1 MLGQDFKEFIALLH
15 AHDVRYL
22 IVGGYAVAAHG
33 YPRYTKDLDIW
44 VDASDENVGRL
55 LAALEDFGFGS
66 MGITREDF
74 LEPESILQLGQP
86 PNRIDLL
93 TSLNAVDFA
102 SCHAARVLVNV
113 DGLEMAFIDVEH
125 LIENKSATG
134 RAQDQADAENLR

>member
-1 MLGQDFKEFIALLH
+1 MLGKDFKEFIALLH

-44 VDASDENVGRL
+44 VDPSDDNAERL

-66 MGITREDF
+66 LGITREDF
-74 LEPESILQLGQP
+74 TSPESVLQLGHP

-93 TSLNAVDFA
+93 TSLKAVDFET
-102 SCHAARVLVNV
+102 CYRARFLIDV
-113 DGLEMAFIDVEH
+113 DGIEMAFIDVEH